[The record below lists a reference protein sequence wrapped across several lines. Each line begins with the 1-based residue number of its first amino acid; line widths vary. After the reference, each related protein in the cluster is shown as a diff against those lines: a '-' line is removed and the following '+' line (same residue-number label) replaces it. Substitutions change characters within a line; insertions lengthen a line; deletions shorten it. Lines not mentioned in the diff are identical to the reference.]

1 MLGAIIGDIAGS
13 KYEFNNY
20 RNENVELLTKGCF
33 FTDDTVC
40 TIANM
45 DWLLH
50 AKERNAETATE
61 YLRKWTRKYPNAGYG
76 GRFMNWVL
84 SLEPKPYGSFG
95 NGSAMRI
102 SPVAVAANS
111 VEELKMLSD
120 TFTSIT
126 HNHPEGMK
134 GAITVATCV
143 YMALCH
149 KDKKE
154 IADYAVS
161 QYPEIKTLRFG
172 ELKETYRF
180 NVTCQGSV
188 PQAIYC
194 FLISM
199 NYEDCIKKTI
209 AIGGDCDT
217 TSAMSGAI
225 AEAFYGIPEELT
237 NKVLKFLDPEM
248 VQIVKE
254 FYSYPFKNLN
264 NGEKEDSIYVTKDGK
279 VYRVKNTSTLAREIN
294 K

>member
-13 KYEFNNY
+13 KYEFHNH
-20 RNENVELLTKGCF
+20 RDENIEILTRDCF

-50 AKERNAETATE
+50 AKERSAKTATDF
-61 YLRKWTRKYPNAGYG
+61 LRKWTRKYPHAGYG
-76 GRFMNWVL
+76 GRFYSWVH
-84 SLEPKPYGSFG
+84 SLEPKPYCSYG

-102 SPVAVAANS
+102 SPVAAKASNL
-111 VEELKMLSD
+111 EELKTLSD
-120 TFTSIT
+120 TFTGIT

-134 GAITVATCV
+134 GALTIATCI

-149 KDKKE
+149 ENKKE

-161 QYPEIKTLRFG
+161 QYPEIKTLHFK
-172 ELKETYRF
+172 ELKKAYRF
-180 NVTCQGSV
+180 NETCQGSV

-194 FLISM
+194 FLISTDF
-199 NYEDCIKKTI
+199 EDCIKKTI

-225 AEAFYGIPEELT
+225 AEAFYGIPEHLA
-237 NKVLKFLDPEM
+237 KKALKFLDPEM
-248 VQIVKE
+248 QEIVKE
-254 FYSYPFKNLN
+254 FYSSLS
-264 NGEKEDSIYVTKDGK
+264 EK
-279 VYRVKNTSTLAREIN
+279 
-294 K
+294 